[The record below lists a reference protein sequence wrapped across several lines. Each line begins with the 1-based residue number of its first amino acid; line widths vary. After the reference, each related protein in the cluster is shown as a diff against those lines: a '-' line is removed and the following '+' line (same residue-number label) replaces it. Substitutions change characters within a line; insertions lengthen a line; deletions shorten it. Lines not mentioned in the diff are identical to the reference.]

1 MRQCLNA
8 EDVLW
13 ETTLA
18 GNEFHWDDIL
28 QPLVNSGV
36 DDRSKATDS
45 TSPQTF
51 IVEDQ

>member
-18 GNEFHWDDIL
+18 GNEFHWDAVL
-28 QPLVNSGV
+28 GKKEFKNL
-36 DDRSKATDS
+36 DD
-45 TSPQTF
+45 Q
-51 IVEDQ
+51 Q